1 MKTHLHLGVGNFH
14 RAHQAWYTARAGGNW
29 SVLGVSLRR
38 SDVRDALISQGWR
51 YTLAI
56 KDEAGMQY
64 EPINVFRGILVAPED
79 PGAVLEAIAD
89 ATTDVITVTVTEKGY
104 TLDNA
109 GVLDLAHVDIQHD
122 LASPLPR
129 SLVGFLARGLARR
142 AASGASPLTVL
153 SCDNLS
159 GNGRLLR
166 DAVMR
171 FADVA
176 QLDLVLDEAAR
187 FPNTMVDRITPA
199 TTEALVAECQA
210 ASTQADAWPVET
222 EAFSEWVIEDCV
234 IGALPDWARAGA
246 RFVADVEPFELRK
259 LRLLNGTHTLMA
271 HLGRWRGHVYVHEA
285 IADPVIRTA
294 VDALM
299 DEAVSTLPDAA
310 CDGIADYRA
319 ALLSRY
325 ANPALQHALAQIALD
340 SSVKLGVRVV
350 PVLVERAARGE
361 ESPACV
367 GALAA
372 WAAQTLADV
381 AAGDAVSDPASA
393 AIHDAAQRV
402 GIAAQ
407 VDALLDL
414 LSDHGELQ
422 AFRDQVLAAWPTESR
437 D

>member
-187 FPNTMVDRITPA
+187 FPNSMVDRITPA
-199 TTEALVAECQA
+199 TT
-210 ASTQADAWPVET
+210 DARSGDPHGCGRVDGR
-222 EAFSEWVIEDCV
+222 S
-234 IGALPDWARAGA
+234 
-246 RFVADVEPFELRK
+246 
-259 LRLLNGTHTLMA
+259 RLN
-271 HLGRWRGHVYVHEA
+271 
-285 IADPVIRTA
+285 
-294 VDALM
+294 
-299 DEAVSTLPDAA
+299 
-310 CDGIADYRA
+310 
-319 ALLSRY
+319 
-325 ANPALQHALAQIALD
+325 
-340 SSVKLGVRVV
+340 
-350 PVLVERAARGE
+350 
-361 ESPACV
+361 
-367 GALAA
+367 
-372 WAAQTLADV
+372 
-381 AAGDAVSDPASA
+381 SA
-393 AIHDAAQRV
+393 
-402 GIAAQ
+402 
-407 VDALLDL
+407 
-414 LSDHGELQ
+414 
-422 AFRDQVLAAWPTESR
+422 
-437 D
+437 

>member
-51 YTLAI
+51 YMLAI

-187 FPNTMVDRITPA
+187 FPNSMVDRITPA
-199 TTEALVAECQA
+199 TTDALLAECEA
-210 ASTQADAWPVET
+210 AIAQPDAWPVET

-246 RFVADVEPFELRK
+246 RFVADVEPFQLRK

-361 ESPACV
+361 ESPACI

-414 LSDHGELQ
+414 LSDRSELQ